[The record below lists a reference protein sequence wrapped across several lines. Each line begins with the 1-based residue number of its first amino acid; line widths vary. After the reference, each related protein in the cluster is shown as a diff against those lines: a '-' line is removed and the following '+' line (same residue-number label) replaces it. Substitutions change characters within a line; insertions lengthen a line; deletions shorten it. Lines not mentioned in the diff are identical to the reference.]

1 MSAKTLNGFV
11 KEWGLTHAASQ
22 IVARAWVAA
31 WDAGKRYE
39 RRRLRKRF
47 DNAGFGF
54 PGSVKGD
61 LDYKVFGR
69 LKDV

>member
-22 IVARAWVAA
+22 IVAQAWVAA
-31 WDAGKRYE
+31 WDAGKRHE
-39 RRRLRKRF
+39 RCRLRKRF
-47 DNAGFGF
+47 MKAMLGR
-54 PGSVKGD
+54 PGA
-61 LDYKVFGR
+61 LDHEIFGR